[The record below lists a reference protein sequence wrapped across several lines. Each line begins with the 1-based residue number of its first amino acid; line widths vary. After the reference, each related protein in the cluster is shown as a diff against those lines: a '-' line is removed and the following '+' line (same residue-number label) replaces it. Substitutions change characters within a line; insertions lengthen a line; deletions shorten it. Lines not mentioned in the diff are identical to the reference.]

1 LLLFFADFL
10 NNFLIATIPPEGGK
24 VMAWLN

>member
-1 LLLFFADFL
+1 LLDDFFDF
-10 NNFLIATIPPEGGK
+10 FLIATIPPGGGK